1 MKEIYVS
8 GGNGMGIGTCM
19 GLGNCMFQIA
29 TAAYYCEKY
38 NYKMYIDQE
47 FCTCFEYG
55 TSNMFGRQKSSG
67 NYLNNIF
74 KNIKIK
80 TKSAELVYDIF
91 NKFTD
96 NILPENDLNKGN
108 LSISGYSQNIN
119 LFYEIKEKL
128 FNYFYFDD
136 DKSINYIKQKYNFGD
151 INVMVG
157 LRLDTDGGFKYSN
170 LSYKSYKYV
179 MDKIINENKNKNVKF
194 FILSDIDPSGFLIN
208 NTHQVTIVN
217 ENDILQ
223 FYMGLECSHFI
234 LSESTYHYW
243 IALLSNIKNK
253 SKVYVFNNTELIY
266 NPSKP
271 FGHYNR
277 NLNFDWEIIE
287 QQNDEFMFLPLKDQS
302 GNDMFRK
309 EVSVPVLKELAINN
323 KECVGFNTL
332 GFFKNNIENITDL
345 TCFGPHEGI
354 YIKKVNSNISSYRL
368 GDLLFV
374 SLKEYEVNKI
384 LLEHPNSI
392 GSKYI
397 LEKRINQ
404 GNNIDVITE
413 IVLEHLKTNL
423 NFLPKDIEDSIV
435 IHLRLG
441 DVIGG
446 NEWHEKA
453 KRPLL
458 IEYFESLFL
467 NDTSKKYVI
476 GNCFFAS
483 TSSTNYEECI
493 TLSNEY
499 LQKIKFSL
507 QAEHFNSGNADID
520 LCSAIKAKLFIQGKG
535 FFSKLIVEIRK
546 KLNLN
551 NVEID
556 N

>member
-1 MKEIYVS
+1 
-8 GGNGMGIGTCM
+8 M

-80 TKSAELVYDIF
+80 TKSAELNIF
-91 NKFTD
+91 NNFSD
-96 NILPENDLNKGN
+96 NILPEKDLNKGN

-119 LFYEIKEKL
+119 LFSEIKEKL

-136 DKSINYIKQKYNFGD
+136 DKSIEYIKQKYIFGD

-170 LSYKSYKYV
+170 LSYNSYKYV
-179 MDKIINENKNKNVKF
+179 MDKIINENKDKNVKF
-194 FILSDIDPSGFLIN
+194 FILSDIDPSDFLIN
-208 NTHQVTIVN
+208 NTHQVTIIN

-223 FYMGLECSHFI
+223 FYMGLECSQFI

-266 NPSKP
+266 NDPNKP
-271 FGHYNR
+271 FGENNR
-277 NLNFDWEIIE
+277 NLNFGWEIIE
-287 QQNDEFMFLPLKDQS
+287 QQNDEFIFLPLKDQS

-309 EVSVPVLKELAINN
+309 EVSVPILKELAINN

-332 GFFKNNIENITDL
+332 GFFKNNIENITDF

-354 YIKKVNSNISSYRL
+354 YIKKNSSMISSYRL
-368 GDLLFV
+368 GDLLLV
-374 SLKEYEVNKI
+374 TLKEYEVNKI
-384 LLEHPNSI
+384 LIEHPNSI

-397 LEKRINQ
+397 LEKKINP

-441 DVIGG
+441 DVVGG

-453 KRPLL
+453 KRPLS

-476 GNCFFAS
+476 GNGFFAS
-483 TSSTNYEECI
+483 ASSTNYEECI

-499 LQKIKFSL
+499 LQKIKFIL

-520 LCSAIKAKLFIQGKG
+520 LCCAIKAKLFIQGKG

-551 NVEID
+551 NIEID